1 MMLLTVCEIHG
12 YKIIYN
18 LSSKEKLDQK
28 DWKETNTLNGKLKVT
43 HPTR

>member
-1 MMLLTVCEIHG
+1 MDTKS
-12 YKIIYN
+12 YIISAAKRN
-18 LSSKEKLDQK
+18 MDQK